1 MKIRYFLI
9 SLFIVTSLCAQT
21 FSSRYEVEVTLF
33 QKVGY
38 ADVLFI
44 EDGQNY
50 EIKLIATTIGAAAT
64 LLKHRTETFTSKGKI
79 IDGRYVPDVFIK
91 TKETTNRSRT
101 QTYYFNH
108 EKREIKLIKE
118 QTKLVRKSTFSLKTK
133 TKSSREE
140 KIEDEYI
147 QDDSLSVYLNTRAN
161 CNNKKRE
168 YQLYA
173 IGANNDKNSILVSC
187 LDKNKGSEISSL
199 QESDYLYNLNVEP
212 FDKSDSIV
220 DVLVALDSD
229 GMLKEAYMDDI
240 FWVGNIRAKRVHHK
254 VTN

>member
-9 SLFIVTSLCAQT
+9 SLFIVSSLCAQT

-33 QKVGY
+33 KKVGY

-108 EKREIKLIKE
+108 L
-118 QTKLVRKSTFSLKTK
+118 
-133 TKSSREE
+133 
-140 KIEDEYI
+140 
-147 QDDSLSVYLNTRAN
+147 
-161 CNNKKRE
+161 KRE

-199 QESDYLYNLNVEP
+199 QRSDYLYNLNVEP
-212 FDKSDSIV
+212 FEKSDSIV

>member
-91 TKETTNRSRT
+91 TKETTKRSRT

-108 EKREIKLIKE
+108 
-118 QTKLVRKSTFSLKTK
+118 V
-133 TKSSREE
+133 
-140 KIEDEYI
+140 
-147 QDDSLSVYLNTRAN
+147 
-161 CNNKKRE
+161 KRE

-199 QESDYLYNLNVEP
+199 QRSDYLYNLNIEP
-212 FDKSDSIV
+212 FEKSDSIV

-229 GMLKEAYMDDI
+229 GMLKEAYMDDL
-240 FWVGNIRAKRVHHK
+240 FWIGKISAKRVHHK